1 MNFPAQGFRSKNR
14 FPNALKKKKHRLSI
28 TAASLNYQ
36 ALISSQMGV
45 DNVGLMIPTLP
56 NKDETKEETSQQIEV
71 YQDNSSSVLYD
82 DMIQYDNDGGLD
94 APQQSSTQNS
104 EDPQKLHFGFL
115 PQQKLEKQMVK
126 LSNIQNQYD

>member
-1 MNFPAQGFRSKNR
+1 MNFPAQGVRSKNR

-82 DMIQYDNDGGLD
+82 DMIQYENDGGLD
-94 APQQSSTQNS
+94 PPQQSSTQNS

-115 PQQKLEKQMVK
+115 P
-126 LSNIQNQYD
+126 

>member
-1 MNFPAQGFRSKNR
+1 
-14 FPNALKKKKHRLSI
+14 LSI

-56 NKDETKEETSQQIEV
+56 NKVEPKEETSQQIEV

-94 APQQSSTQNS
+94 VPQHSSTQNS
-104 EDPQKLHFGFL
+104 EDP
-115 PQQKLEKQMVK
+115 
-126 LSNIQNQYD
+126 